1 LSLPWIGL
9 IRCVDIIDQFA
20 EEEFASGS
28 CKNFRY
34 SA

>member
-9 IRCVDIIDQFA
+9 VRWVDMSNQFA
-20 EEEFASGS
+20 EREFASGN